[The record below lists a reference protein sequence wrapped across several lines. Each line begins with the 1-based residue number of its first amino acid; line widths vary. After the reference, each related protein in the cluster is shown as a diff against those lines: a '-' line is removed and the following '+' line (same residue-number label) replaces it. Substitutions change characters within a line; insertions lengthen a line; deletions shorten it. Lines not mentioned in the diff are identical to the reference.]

1 MDKVIGVEIPR
12 TCSKAEVEGDVR
24 ALEGWFY
31 QHGRWIFASRKDS
44 VQKLLGEQRPENDSD
59 LNYLSKY
66 IGKRDNFV
74 QEGNC
79 TKSKIFCEL
88 QKQGMV
94 TRMAICEDSLE
105 ASLVNISIKQHPQEV
120 HEILAVRID
129 SLFAH
134 AKTSLEEFKNDRLL
148 CYRKCIEH
156 GEQVLERMIER
167 KFLGGEEEEVV
178 AFPETRPIEEPP
190 LWFVVPCANKSVG
203 ECLEKALSYDLLKFK
218 AIDPQGCVSV
228 RALSAKQH
236 YSFCAMKIFIHHE
249 ELKKLSMGY
258 CYES

>member
-1 MDKVIGVEIPR
+1 MDNVIGIEIR
-12 TCSKAEVEGDVR
+12 RECSKAEVEGDVR
-24 ALEGWFY
+24 ALEEWFY
-31 QHGRWIFASRKDS
+31 QHGRWIFASREDS
-44 VQKLLGEQRPENDSD
+44 VRKLLGEQMPENDSD

-66 IGKRDNFV
+66 TGKKYNFV
-74 QEGNC
+74 EDGKCSQ
-79 TKSKIFCEL
+79 SKIFCEL

-105 ASLVNISIKQHPQEV
+105 ASLVNISIRQHPQEV
-120 HEILAVRID
+120 HKILTVRID

-134 AKTSLEEFKNDRLL
+134 AKTSLEDFKNDRLL

-218 AIDPQGCVSV
+218 AIDPQGSVSV
-228 RALSAKQH
+228 SALSAKQH
-236 YSFCAMKIFIHHE
+236 DSFCAMKIFIHHE

>member
-1 MDKVIGVEIPR
+1 MDNVIGIEILR
-12 TCSKAEVEGDVR
+12 ECSKAEVEGDVS
-24 ALEGWFY
+24 ALEEWFY

-44 VQKLLGEQRPENDSD
+44 LQKLLGEQMPENDSD
-59 LNYLSKY
+59 LKHLSIY
-66 IGKRDNFV
+66 ADEPYYFV
-74 QEGNC
+74 KDGNC
-79 TKSKIFCEL
+79 TNSKIFCEL

-105 ASLVNISIKQHPQEV
+105 ASLVNISIRQHPQEV

-129 SLFAH
+129 SLFAY
-134 AKTSLEEFKNDRLL
+134 AKTSLEEFKNDRVL

-156 GEQVLERMIER
+156 GEEVLERMIER

-190 LWFVVPCANKSVG
+190 FWFVVPCANKSVG
-203 ECLEKALSYDLLKFK
+203 ECLGEALSYDLMKFK
-218 AIDPQGCVSV
+218 AIDPQGSVSV
-228 RALSAKQH
+228 SALSAKQH
-236 YSFCAMKIFIHHE
+236 DSFCAMKIFIHHE